1 MTYDSYPLSS
11 KAFCVLW
18 FLSTAWY
25 LILNLFRDK
34 LVNFFRLRHSLET
47 AHYIQIETP
56 RNVLQM
62 LQENS
67 NEDRSAVSYIQA
79 LETQLRSLLGFN
91 VFVTT
96 VKVQTSLDGRRFF
109 EFQSTRYTYQNGT
122 FQPATLHL
130 GTDVA
135 QLLAMAHGL
144 SSKDALERLEWIG
157 PNFIAV
163 HVPRF
168 AEALW
173 QE

>member
-25 LILNLFRDK
+25 LILNLFRAK
-34 LVNFFRLRHSLET
+34 LINFFRLRHCLES

-56 RNVLQM
+56 RKVLQM
-62 LQENS
+62 LQEGN
-67 NEDRSAVSYIQA
+67 NEGGLVSYIQA
-79 LETQLRSLLGFN
+79 LETQLRATLGFN
-91 VFVTT
+91 VFVAT
-96 VKVQTSLDGRRFF
+96 VKIQTSLDGRRFF

-122 FQPATLHL
+122 FQPATLSL

-144 SSKDALERLEWIG
+144 SSKEALDRLEWIG

-163 HVPRF
+163 HVPHF